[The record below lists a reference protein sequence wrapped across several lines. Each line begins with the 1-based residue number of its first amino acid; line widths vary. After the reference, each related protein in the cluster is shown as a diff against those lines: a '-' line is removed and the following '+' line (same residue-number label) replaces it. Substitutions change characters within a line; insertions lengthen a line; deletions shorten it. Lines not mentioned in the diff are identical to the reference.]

1 MPGFDELRWAG
12 HLIRQALNPV
22 TRTAL
27 AEKCS
32 DPDTLKSAA
41 SDAREGVA
49 SVYEAKITQNRR
61 GTQDAI
67 ARRARSY
74 WYIVA
79 CVIAIGIFLY
89 LSVGPDRIALWPVA
103 LPAAAGCLAFVE
115 AQRCKSRIRDASCL
129 MDLYRDRLSRV
140 RYQWT
145 GKGDGGKDLEMD
157 GHLSAADL
165 DLFGEGSLF
174 ELLSDVQTPAGRETL
189 ASWLQH
195 AGQPEE
201 VISRQKSVQYLRDR
215 IDLREELALVRAGR
229 ADEYSWNTF
238 RSWLTADPIE
248 FSRWAPWAALL
259 LSLSMVIVG
268 ACWWRGFL
276 QSHAALWTMAIIA
289 AGEAMLALLLRGRV
303 KRVMEGLLLS
313 AGRLK
318 AIRQL
323 CELVENSKL
332 ETPGLVELQ
341 EKLRGLHKRVG
352 QLQRLIVRRDA
363 LRNEWFIYAC
373 LLLMWSTQWTI
384 QIERWRQRHGAKFQE
399 QLRALGEFEA
409 LMAIAAYAY
418 ENPDDPDPD
427 FERDGP
433 LFEATGLGHP
443 LIDPAR
449 CVRNDIKLGD
459 ETQFLMVTGS
469 NMSGKS
475 TLLRAVGLNA
485 TLAWMGAPVRATSL
499 RLSQLQICASIRIE
513 DSLLHGLSHFYA
525 EVQRLRAMLD
535 SASSGPPVLFL
546 IDELFAGTNSA
557 DRRVAAEAV
566 ISLLV
571 ERRAVGLVTSHDLAL
586 TEIAEKRALAGANV
600 HLSDTPT
607 AEGLSFDYRLRKGKL
622 DHGNALKIIQMV
634 GIPIE

>member
-1 MPGFDELRWAG
+1 MPGFDEWRWAG
-12 HLIRQALNPV
+12 RLIRQALNPV
-22 TRTAL
+22 TATAL
-27 AEKCS
+27 AEECS
-32 DPDTLKSAA
+32 AKDSSGLTAA
-41 SDAREGVA
+41 SARDKVA
-49 SVYEAKITQNRR
+49 YSYETRLRHNRQLR
-61 GTQDAI
+61 EDAI
-67 ARRARSY
+67 AQRTRCH

-79 CVIAIGIFLY
+79 CTVALGIVAY
-89 LSVGPDRIALWPVA
+89 LSIGAYRIPLWPAA
-103 LPAAAGCLAFVE
+103 LPAAAGTLAFVE
-115 AQRCKSRIRDASCL
+115 VRRCKSRIRDASCL
-129 MDLYRDRLSRV
+129 IDLYRDRLRRV
-140 RYQWT
+140 RYQWM
-145 GKGDGGKDLEMD
+145 GEGDPGKDLEMD

-174 ELLSDVQTPAGRETL
+174 ELLCDVQTPAGRETL
-189 ASWLQH
+189 ARWLQ
-195 AGQPEE
+195 QPSQPAE
-201 VISRQKSVQYLRDR
+201 VISRQQSARYLRDR
-215 IDLREELALVRAGR
+215 IDLREKLALVRAGK
-229 ADEYSWNTF
+229 ADEYSWDTF
-238 RSWLTADPIE
+238 RNWLTADPID

-259 LSLSMVIVG
+259 LSLSMVTVG
-268 ACWWRGFL
+268 ACWWSGLL
-276 QSHAALWTMAIIA
+276 QAHAALWTMATIA
-289 AGEAMLALLLRGRV
+289 AAEAALALWLHGRV
-303 KRVMEGLLLS
+303 RRVMEGLLLS

-332 ETPGLVELQ
+332 DTAGLIELQ
-341 EKLRGLHKRVG
+341 ERLRGLPKRVG

-384 QIERWRQRHGAKFQE
+384 QIERWRQRHGSKLQE

-418 ENPDDPDPD
+418 ENPDDPNPE
-427 FERDGP
+427 FANDGP
-433 LFEATGLGHP
+433 LLEATGLGHP
-443 LIDPAR
+443 LIDPAS
-449 CVRNDIKLGD
+449 CVRNDINLDD

-475 TLLRAVGLNA
+475 TLLRAVGLNG

-499 RLSQLQICASIRIE
+499 RLSQLQICASIRVE

-535 SASSGPPVLFL
+535 YAISGPPVLFL

-566 ISLLV
+566 IRLLV

-586 TEIAEKRALAGANV
+586 TEIAEEHGLAGANV
-600 HLSDTPT
+600 HFSDTPT
-607 AEGLSFDYRLRKGKL
+607 AKGLSFDYRLRKGKL

>member
-12 HLIRQALNPV
+12 RLIRQALNPV
-22 TRTAL
+22 TATAL
-27 AEKCS
+27 AEECS
-32 DPDTLKSAA
+32 APDTPESAA
-41 SDAREGVA
+41 VDARDGVT
-49 SVYEAKITQNRR
+49 SVYEVKITQNGRR
-61 GTQDAI
+61 KQDAI
-67 ARRARSY
+67 ARRARCY

-79 CVIAIGIFLY
+79 CALVVGVLVY
-89 LSVGPDRIALWPVA
+89 LSLGPHRIALWPAA
-103 LPAAAGCLAFVE
+103 LPAAAGVLALVE
-115 AQRCKSRIRDASCL
+115 VQRCKSRIRDASCL
-129 MDLYRDRLSRV
+129 IDLYRDRLRRI
-140 RYQWT
+140 RYQWM
-145 GKGDGGKDLEMD
+145 GEGDPGKDLEMD
-157 GHLSAADL
+157 GNLSAADL

-174 ELLSDVQTPAGRETL
+174 ELLCDVQTPAGRETL
-189 ASWLQH
+189 AQWLQEP
-195 AGQPEE
+195 AQPEE
-201 VISRQKSVQYLRDR
+201 VISRQHSVRYLRDR
-215 IDLREELALVRAGR
+215 IDLREKLALVHAGK

-238 RSWLTADPIE
+238 RNWLTADPID

-259 LSLSMVIVG
+259 LSLSMVIAG
-268 ACWWRGFL
+268 ACWWSGLL
-276 QSHAALWTMAIIA
+276 QAHAALWLMATIA
-289 AGEAMLALLLRGRV
+289 AAEAGLALWLRGRV
-303 KRVMEGLLLS
+303 RRVMEGLLLS

-318 AIRQL
+318 AILRL
-323 CELVENSKL
+323 GELVENSKL

-341 EKLRGLHKRVG
+341 ERLRGLSKCVG
-352 QLQRLIVRRDA
+352 QLQRLIIKRDA

-373 LLLMWSTQWTI
+373 LLLMWGTQWTI
-384 QIERWRQRHGAKFQE
+384 QIERWRQRHGSKLHE

-409 LMAIAAYAY
+409 LMAIAAYAH
-418 ENPDDPDPD
+418 ENPDDPNPE

-443 LIDPAR
+443 LIDPAN
-449 CVRNDIKLGD
+449 CVRNHINLDG

-499 RLSQLQICASIRIE
+499 RLSQLQICTSIRVE

-535 SASSGPPVLFL
+535 HATSGPPVLFL

-566 ISLLV
+566 IRLLV
-571 ERRAVGLVTSHDLAL
+571 ERHAIGMVTSHDLAL
-586 TEIAEKRALAGANV
+586 TEIAEKRSLAGVNV
-600 HLSDTPT
+600 HLADTPT
-607 AEGLSFDYRLRKGKL
+607 AKGLSFDYRLRTGKL
-622 DHGNALKIIQMV
+622 AHGNALKIIQMV

>member
-1 MPGFDELRWAG
+1 MPGFDEFRWAG
-12 HLIRQALNPV
+12 HLIRQVLNPSAV
-22 TRTAL
+22 LPLADEYSATETPESTA
-27 AEKCS
+27 A
-32 DPDTLKSAA
+32 
-41 SDAREGVA
+41 DARDKVA
-49 SVYEAKITQNRR
+49 SSYEARLQQNKQRR
-61 GTQDAI
+61 EDTI
-67 ARRARSY
+67 ARHTRCY

-79 CVIAIGIFLY
+79 CAVAIGVVAY
-89 LSVGPDRIALWPVA
+89 LSLGIPRIPLWPAA
-103 LPAAAGCLAFVE
+103 LPTAGGILAFVE
-115 AQRCKSRIRDASCL
+115 ARRCKSRVQDASCL
-129 MDLYRDRLSRV
+129 TDLYSDRLRRV
-140 RYQWT
+140 RYQWM
-145 GKGDGGKDLEMD
+145 GKGDGGKDLEME

-174 ELLSDVQTPAGRETL
+174 ELLCDVYTPAGREVL
-189 ASWLQH
+189 AGWLQGP
-195 AGQPEE
+195 GQPAE
-201 VISRQKSVQYLRDR
+201 VIARQQSVRYLRDR
-215 IDLREELALVRAGR
+215 IDLREKLALVSTGKAN
-229 ADEYSWNTF
+229 EYSWNTF
-238 RSWLTADPIE
+238 RSWLTADPID

-259 LSLSMVIVG
+259 LSLSMVTAG
-268 ACWWRGFL
+268 ACWWGGLL
-276 QSHAALWTMAIIA
+276 QAHAALWTMATIA
-289 AGEAMLALLLRGRV
+289 AGEGALALWLRGRV

-341 EKLRGLHKRVG
+341 EKLRGLPKRVG

-384 QIERWRQRHGAKFQE
+384 QIERWRQRHGGEFQE
-399 QLRALGEFEA
+399 KLRALGEFEA
-409 LMAIAAYAY
+409 LMAIAAYSY

-449 CVRNDIKLGD
+449 CVRNEIKLDG
-459 ETQFLMVTGS
+459 ENRFLMVTGS

-475 TLLRAVGLNA
+475 TLLRAIGLNS

-499 RLSQLQICASIRIE
+499 RISQLQICASIRVE

-535 SASSGPPVLFL
+535 SASSGPPILFL

-566 ISLLV
+566 IRLLV

-586 TEIAEKRALAGANV
+586 TEIAEKRDLAGTNV
-600 HLSDTPT
+600 HFSDTPT
-607 AEGLSFDYRLRKGKL
+607 AEGLSFDYLLRKGKL

-634 GIPIE
+634 GIPLE